1 MLNSGS
7 STSLLQ
13 SNALQGANDIQVLS
27 RKPIQLVTASG
38 DQLPIIQHVKACAI
52 R

>member
-7 STSLLQ
+7 SISLLQ

-38 DQLPIIQHVKACAI
+38 DRLPVIQHVKACAI